1 MYALALTRE
10 LAQRGHEV
18 GFFGTSPDRETDEER
33 LRVVRRP
40 RYDVRFL
47 FHDPLVRSALEKT
60 VLRLRPDLLHVHNV
74 FSLGVDVLEFLGG
87 TGIPIVQTVHDFSLL
102 CPNSWCVWGDG
113 SPCSGGAGA
122 KCFLHGCQQN
132 YPYDP
137 EVALQTLLK
146 QRTLAGIVD
155 LAVCPSRH
163 LAGLM
168 RASGFRDVRHLNYF
182 IDPIAAGAAGER
194 KPKELVYIGRLEP
207 EKGVEHLLEA
217 LPLILRADP
226 EVHLTII
233 GGGAL
238 EGALAT
244 RARDLGLGSSATFLS
259 QIPRA
264 ELGRFYS
271 TAAACVLPSIWSENS
286 PLVAYECLAAGL
298 PMIASRIG
306 GIPELVEDGQAGFTF
321 TPRDP
326 RDLAEKAL
334 RLLGLPPG
342 ERARM
347 SLAMRATAEGFRTA
361 PHLDQ
366 IEELYAAARSRPR
379 HPASASLT
387 IDRDLLAVLAEYG
400 SEKGR
405 LGTLFVEHSAYIQHL
420 EQTLATQSH
429 ARSSAEEHRRLIR
442 ELEASLA
449 QHRGRLAALE
459 QRGPKEILRRLARA
473 LHLSKVFKE

>member
-10 LAQRGHEV
+10 LAERGHEV

-40 RYDVRFL
+40 RYDVGVL
-47 FHDPLVRSALEKT
+47 FHDPIVRGELEAT
-60 VLRLRPDLLHVHNV
+60 VVRFRPELLHLHNT
-74 FSLGVDVLEFLGG
+74 FSLGLDVLEFLGS

-113 SPCSGGAGA
+113 SPCSGGVGA
-122 KCFLHGCQQN
+122 KCFLHDCQQN

-137 EVALQTLLK
+137 QVALHTLLK

-155 LAVCPSRH
+155 LTICPSRH

-168 RASGFRDVRHLNYF
+168 RASGAREVQHLNYF
-182 IDPIAAGAAGER
+182 IDPIAAGATGER
-194 KPKELVYIGRLEP
+194 RPKELVYIGRLEP
-207 EKGVEHLLEA
+207 EKGVEHLLDA
-217 LPLILRADP
+217 MPHILRADP

-233 GGGAL
+233 GGGTLESAL
-238 EGALAT
+238 TT
-244 RARDLGLGSSATFLS
+244 RAKGLRLERSATFRS

-264 ELGRFYS
+264 ELGQFYS
-271 TAAACVLPSIWSENS
+271 TATACVLPSIWSENS

-306 GIPELVEDGQAGFTF
+306 GIPELVEDGLAGFTF

-334 RLLGLPPG
+334 RLLGLPAG

-347 SLAMRATAEGFRTA
+347 SVAMRAAAEGFRVSQ
-361 PHLDQ
+361 HLEQ
-366 IEELYAAARSRPR
+366 IEGLYAGVRSRARS
-379 HPASASLT
+379 PASPSLT
-387 IDRDLLAVLAEYG
+387 INRDLLAVLAAYS

-405 LGTLFVEHSAYIQHL
+405 LGALFLEHAAYIRQL
-420 EQTLATQSH
+420 ESTLAAQS
-429 ARSSAEEHRRLIR
+429 RPTTSAEEHRQPSR
-442 ELEASLA
+442 EPEASFA
-449 QHRGRLAALE
+449 RHRERLAALLE
-459 QRGPKEILRRLARA
+459 GGPKQILRRLARA
-473 LHLSKVFKE
+473 LHIPKVFKG